1 MVLSKKVLHD
11 SRASWRSKSHLT
23 SYEEILPE
31 SRLQKRF
38 SVEIKD
44 KETENNVTR
53 KQIVKLSRRL
63 MKRKRYDAMGTS
75 KAENQGIKM
84 QKLLKV
90 ANEVNA
96 QEKETS

>member
-1 MVLSKKVLHD
+1 M
-11 SRASWRSKSHLT
+11 
-23 SYEEILPE
+23 
-31 SRLQKRF
+31 
-38 SVEIKD
+38 
-44 KETENNVTR
+44 
-53 KQIVKLSRRL
+53 KLSRRL